1 MIKKIRSF
9 LFENKTAKQTIAK
22 NTFWASVSNF
32 GGRALKAIIIIYA
45 ARVLGTNGY
54 GVFSYAVTLA
64 AFFTLFVDPGVN
76 SILIRE
82 SAKADE
88 KERETL
94 FATTFIMKLCIVVLI
109 ALVVLF
115 VAPLFS
121 TLPGAK
127 VLLPL
132 VVLIFTFDSLREFF
146 SSLIRSMEKMEWEAA
161 IFLFTNLMITVA
173 GFIFLHIALTPL
185 AFTWAYVA
193 GTAIGAVVAA
203 YVVRRYLKKIFFAFA
218 PRRIIP
224 ILQAAWPFAITGALG
239 GLLTNTDILIISWM
253 RSAGEVGIYSAAI
266 RIIQLMYLVPGIL
279 QLSTLPMFARLAN
292 KDNERFRAA
301 LERTVSFI
309 FFASVPLALG
319 GAILGTQ
326 IMQLVFG
333 AAYASGGLSF
343 KILMITLLFDYPAVI
358 VSNAIFAYNHQKSLI
373 VSSAIGAGANVALD
387 LLLIPF
393 FGIAGSATATLIAQ
407 ALSNWYLWHAMKKIN
422 PFEVLPH
429 LRRIITAGVLMAAAT
444 TLLFVAGANVIANI
458 VVCALLYFGL
468 LYAFREPLLKE
479 IKRIIVPPS
488 AAAAG

>member
-1 MIKKIRSF
+1 MFQKIKSF
-9 LFENKTAKQTIAK
+9 LFENKTAKQTVAK
-22 NTFWASVSNF
+22 NTVWLSISNF
-32 GGRALKAIIIIYA
+32 GGRALKAIVIIYA
-45 ARVLGTNGY
+45 ARVLGADGY
-54 GVFSYAVTLA
+54 GVFSYAITLA

-82 SAKADE
+82 SAKASE
-88 KERETL
+88 EERRTFFSTTL
-94 FATTFIMKLCIVVLI
+94 VMKAGII
-109 ALVVLF
+109 ALSALIIFF

-132 VVLIFTFDSLREFF
+132 VILIFTFDSLREFF

-161 IFLFTNLMITVA
+161 IFLFTNLMITIA
-173 GFIFLHIALTPL
+173 GFAFLRIALTPT

-193 GTAIGAVVAA
+193 GTAIGAVAAA
-203 YVVRRYLKKIFFAFA
+203 YVVRRYLKKVLSAFA

-253 RSAGEVGIYSAAI
+253 RSAAEVGVYSAGI
-266 RIIQLMYLVPGIL
+266 RIVQLMYLIPGII
-279 QLSTLPMFARLAN
+279 QMSTLPMFARLARN
-292 KDNERFRAA
+292 DNERFRAVF
-301 LERTVSFI
+301 ERTVSFI
-309 FFASVPLALG
+309 FLASVPLALG

-343 KILMITLLFDYPAVI
+343 KILMLTLLFDYPAVI
-358 VSNAIFAYNHQKSLI
+358 ISNAIFAYNHQKSLI
-373 VSSAIGAGANVALD
+373 VSSAIGAGANVAFD
-387 LLLIPF
+387 LLLIPP
-393 FGIAGSATATLIAQ
+393 FGIAGSAAATLLAQ
-407 ALSNWYLWHAMKKIN
+407 ALSNWYLWYAMKKIN
-422 PFEVLPH
+422 SFEVLPH

-444 TLLFVAGANVIANI
+444 TLLFVAGTNVIVNVAI
-458 VVCALLYFGL
+458 CALLYFGL

-488 AAAAG
+488 AAAVG